1 MYQNIWVDLNSRR
14 KAIGGGNV
22 KVHVWDDK
30 TGYDVREYQNIAY
43 KKHPAGTHFSLY
55 GDKLVK
61 TKRWSREAFDDG
73 NILYADVMFETKFL
87 VDTYHQSDEMS
98 GGHKIMIF
106 DIEVEVTDGFPDY
119 KNPVNKITSIAL
131 YDNIT
136 EEYCCYIL
144 GDVKDYKKDN
154 VCVESFESEQELL
167 QAFYRKY
174 LEINPTILTGW
185 NIEFFDVPYL
195 YARTKMIMGNKIA
208 NLLSPIQTVVY
219 DKYHGKYK
227 IAGVSQL
234 DYLALY
240 KLFTYSQQPSY
251 RLDAIGQLEVGIG
264 KVEYTGTL
272 NDLYRD
278 DIDKFIDYNVND
290 VKIVA
295 ELDKKLK
302 FIDLARAVAHKGHIP
317 YEYVYMS
324 SRYLEGAILVY
335 MKKLGIIPPNRP
347 PMSGYDD
354 RESKYSGAFVMDPVQ
369 GRHDWVYDLDLTSMY
384 PSVIMS
390 LNISPEMKLGRLNGW
405 DPKEFVKGGDKTY
418 TFTRNPAMK
427 IKIPESINTRE
438 LKNIFD
444 NNKISISDNGIMF
457 KNNKQGLI
465 PSILSKWFDERVE
478 YKALMKKH
486 GNAGNDSEY
495 QYFKK
500 RQLVQKILLNSMYG
514 VLGSPVFRFYDVDN
528 AEATTLTGQ
537 SLIKYTGDIANYY
550 YNKELGD
557 SDNHV
562 IYTDTDSIFVS
573 SLPIVKHRNPDADIN
588 DDAFMTEK
596 ILEVT
601 GEVQDFIN
609 KSYDYFAKKFLNCDD
624 HRFDIKQE
632 NIAKSAFWVA
642 KKRYGQWIINENGVK
657 CDKLDV
663 KGLDIIR
670 SSFPPAFRD
679 LMTIVLKYILNNQD
693 KQLIDDTIL
702 DFKSIMKEKPILD
715 IALNTGVK
723 GITKYTSKRVK
734 GRFTEL
740 KKGTPVHVKAA
751 IKYNDLVDHFK
762 LNKEV
767 EKIKNNDKIKWV
779 YLKSNPFDI
788 QSLALKGY
796 DDPDQIMEFINTY
809 IDYDKIFESQLNKKI
824 KVFYQALNWP
834 LPVDK
839 KNTLERF
846 F

>member
-1 MYQNIWVDLNSRR
+1 MYQNIWVDMNSRR
-14 KAIGGGNV
+14 KASCGGNV
-22 KVHVWDDK
+22 TIHVWDDK
-30 TGYDVREYQNIAY
+30 TGHDVRKFKNTAY
-43 KKHPAGTHFSLY
+43 KKHSAGIYSSLY

-61 TKRWSREAFDDG
+61 CNRWSRDDFDDG

-87 VDTYHQSDEMS
+87 VENYYQSDEMS
-98 GGHKIMIF
+98 NGHKTMIF

-119 KNPVNKITSIAL
+119 RDPKNKITAIAV
-131 YDNIT
+131 YDDIT
-136 EEYCCYIL
+136 EDYFCFIL
-144 GDVKDYKKDN
+144 GDVKNYQRDN
-154 VCVESFESEQELL
+154 VCVESFESEIELL

-185 NIEFFDVPYL
+185 NTEFFDVPYL
-195 YARTKMIMGNKIA
+195 YARTKRIMGNKAA
-208 NLLSPIQTVVY
+208 NLLSPIGEVVY
-219 DKYHGKYK
+219 DEYHKKYK
-227 IAGVSQL
+227 IAGVNQL

-240 KLFTYSQQPSY
+240 KLFTYSQKPSY
-251 RLDAIGQLEVGIG
+251 RLDAIGQSEVGLG
-264 KVEYTGTL
+264 KIEYEGTL

-278 DIDKFIDYNVND
+278 DIDKFIEYNVND

-335 MKKLGIIPPNRP
+335 MKKLGIVPPNKP
-347 PMSGYDD
+347 TTGYED
-354 RESKYSGAFVMDPVQ
+354 RDGKFSGAYVKDPIP
-369 GRHDWVYDLDLTSMY
+369 GRYEWVYDLDLTSMY

-390 LNISPEMKLGRLNGW
+390 LNISPEMKLGKLEGW
-405 DPKEFVKGGDKTY
+405 DAKEFVRGESKTY
-418 TFTRNPAMK
+418 TFTKNSRMK
-427 IKIPESINTRE
+427 VKLPGSFNTEE
-438 LKNIFD
+438 LKEVFS

-457 KNNKQGLI
+457 KNSKQGLI

-478 YKALMKKH
+478 FKGLMQKH
-486 GNAGNDSEY
+486 GNSGDTANYE
-495 QYFKK
+495 YFKK

-550 YNKELGD
+550 YNKELKD
-557 SDNHV
+557 NSNHV

-573 SLPIVKHRNPDADIN
+573 SLPLVKHRNPDADITN
-588 DDAFMTEK
+588 DAFMTEK
-596 ILEVT
+596 ILEIT
-601 GEVQDFIN
+601 GEVQNFIN
-609 KSYDYFAKKFLNCDD
+609 KSYDYFAKKFLNCDE

-632 NIAKSAFWVA
+632 VVAKSAFWVA

-679 LMTIVLKYILNNQD
+679 LMTSVLKYILNNQD
-693 KQLIDDTIL
+693 KQIVDNTII
-702 DFKSIMKEKPILD
+702 DFKVIMKQKSILD

-723 GITKYTSKRVK
+723 GLTKYTARRVK
-734 GRFTEL
+734 GKFTVL

-751 IKYNDLVDHFK
+751 IRYNDLVEYFK
-762 LNKEV
+762 LSKTV

-779 YLKSNPFDI
+779 YLKSNPFNI
-788 QSLALKGY
+788 QSLAIKGY
-796 DDPDQIMEFINTY
+796 DDPSEILEFIDKY
-809 IDYDKIFESQLNKKI
+809 IDYNKIFESQLNKKI
-824 KVFYQALNWP
+824 KVFYQALKWT

-839 KNTLERF
+839 KNTIERF